1 MVIKPYIILI
11 FEISFNFYV
20 SKNFPF
26 DLFSYIS
33 NSNWDKNT
41 NVIISPILVSKT
53 LLFLSNASVGK
64 TQKEIIQTLRFNS
77 VLEGNTYINK
87 ITEFFNLN
95 KFLKFSNA
103 ICSRISLKHNFI
115 SLAKKFDFE
124 YKDIYDKDDLIS
136 WIGRN
141 TEYKF
146 KEIFN
151 NEDPKSFD
159 FILISSLLFNGNL
172 LSKFNLCN
180 DHSNIYFY
188 DLIGKRRKIQ
198 MLESKGNFNY
208 YEDEKLKVIEIPF
221 EENSMSTLI
230 FIPSSKYNLQTL
242 IDELNDEYY
251 DIILKKMEK
260 KNIELYIPKLKI
272 EYKTQLA
279 NFLKQIGIKKAFR
292 IDAEF
297 PSITLNYGL
306 HLTDFFHQASL
317 EIKESFFQFATFI
330 GLIDLNNKDYIQYK
344 RINVNKPFLLF
355 IKSNNFP
362 KDFILMAKITKLG
375 KK

>member
-1 MVIKPYIILI
+1 
-11 FEISFNFYV
+11 
-20 SKNFPF
+20 
-26 DLFSYIS
+26 
-33 NSNWDKNT
+33 
-41 NVIISPILVSKT
+41 
-53 LLFLSNASVGK
+53 
-64 TQKEIIQTLRFNS
+64 
-77 VLEGNTYINK
+77 
-87 ITEFFNLN
+87 
-95 KFLKFSNA
+95 
-103 ICSRISLKHNFI
+103 
-115 SLAKKFDFE
+115 
-124 YKDIYDKDDLIS
+124 
-136 WIGRN
+136 
-141 TEYKF
+141 
-146 KEIFN
+146 
-151 NEDPKSFD
+151 
-159 FILISSLLFNGNL
+159 
-172 LSKFNLCN
+172 
-180 DHSNIYFY
+180 
-188 DLIGKRRKIQ
+188 

-260 KNIELYIPKLKI
+260 KNIEIYIPQLKI

-279 NFLKQIGIKKAFR
+279 NFLKQIGIKKVFR

-330 GLIDLNNKDYIQYK
+330 GLIDLNNKEYIQYK

-375 KK
+375 IK